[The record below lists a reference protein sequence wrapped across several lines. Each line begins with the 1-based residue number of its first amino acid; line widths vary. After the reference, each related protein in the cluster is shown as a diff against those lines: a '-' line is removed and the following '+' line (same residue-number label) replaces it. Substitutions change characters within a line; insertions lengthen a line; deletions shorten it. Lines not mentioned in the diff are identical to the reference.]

1 MAALDRMGKLASTHE
16 DAYDCPNTEAF
27 RLAVAVQYMFFGYAH
42 PISVHNTIM
51 LIDELMREDFASV
64 KKFITASDDG
74 WSEIKDIMYYWRNV
88 EEGVDDFPTVALAL
102 RDIFKV
108 SLCLSDKP
116 KIVDDVNDLQ
126 GRTDSIRDANRAAK
140 ESRLAELDNATL
152 DAFPPDILDMIWS
165 QMPLSLRDD
174 DDELLNTAKDIMR
187 AEFEKQD
194 FVVQSKRKLP
204 NECFTIPTY
213 VCVLH

>member
-51 LIDELMREDFASV
+51 MLIHELMREDFASV

-88 EEGVDDFPTVALAL
+88 EEGVDD
-102 RDIFKV
+102 R
-108 SLCLSDKP
+108 
-116 KIVDDVNDLQ
+116 
-126 GRTDSIRDANRAAK
+126 
-140 ESRLAELDNATL
+140 
-152 DAFPPDILDMIWS
+152 
-165 QMPLSLRDD
+165 
-174 DDELLNTAKDIMR
+174 
-187 AEFEKQD
+187 
-194 FVVQSKRKLP
+194 
-204 NECFTIPTY
+204 
-213 VCVLH
+213 